1 MRKKVKTKCQGK
13 KVETIQILLH
23 DIIKID
29 KYFKE
34 YVFWILYCFLKYF
47 NELKNYRTIFLHL
60 ET

>member
-29 KYFKE
+29 KYFKNMSFGF
-34 YVFWILYCFLKYF
+34 YIAF
-47 NELKNYRTIFLHL
+47 
-60 ET
+60 